1 MTVLSTFVFG
11 YIIVSPPLPPS
22 STRTPAHAGPAQ
34 RTLALVGLAL
44 VGHSPSPPRPPAA
57 TVCNDRPATRLRH
70 TRPCGASV
78 ASTRPLLPSREAASA
93 CAPCPCVAGAVDKQ
107 MPLRPQHGRLT
118 SLVHENVVSP
128 PEASRRHS
136 G

>member
-70 TRPCGASV
+70 TRPCGAS
-78 ASTRPLLPSREAASA
+78 
-93 CAPCPCVAGAVDKQ
+93 
-107 MPLRPQHGRLT
+107 
-118 SLVHENVVSP
+118 SP
-128 PEASRRHS
+128 PPLARGRVRVCTVPVRCR
-136 G
+136 GC